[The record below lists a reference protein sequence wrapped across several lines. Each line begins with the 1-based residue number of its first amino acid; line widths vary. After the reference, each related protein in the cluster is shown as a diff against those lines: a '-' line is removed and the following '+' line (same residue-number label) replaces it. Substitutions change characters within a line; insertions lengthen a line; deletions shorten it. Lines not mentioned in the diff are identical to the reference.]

1 MNIKKLIH
9 LSKKPDLYEPGTAV
23 MWTDPHISKQLLN
36 IHLNEHMDLASRKHT
51 TITRTIQWI
60 LTQLQDAPQSIL
72 DLGCGPGLYTEK
84 LATLG
89 HQVTGVDFSQNSI
102 KYAKGQAQTKNL
114 NIDYRC
120 MNYLDLDFENQFDL
134 AMMIF
139 TDFGVLN
146 PKERGIVLKNIYRA
160 LKPGGLFIFDVL
172 SDADLERKVTP
183 NHWELSKGG
192 FWSKGPFLA
201 LSDAFFYPEEKII
214 LYQHAIIDPKD
225 QIQIYRFW
233 TQFFSNQDLD
243 TLLNDYAFKNR
254 QFFNDVIPEED
265 LFSGRHVTF
274 CVCRKE

>member
-9 LSKKPDLYEPGTAV
+9 LTKKPDLYQPGTAV

-51 TITRTIQWI
+51 TIARTIQWI
-60 LTQLQDAPQSIL
+60 LDQLQDAPQSIL

-89 HQVTGVDFSQNSI
+89 HQVTGVDFSHNSI
-102 KYAKGQAQTKNL
+102 EYAKGQAQTKNL

-146 PKERGIVLKNIYRA
+146 PKERDIVLKNVYRA

-183 NHWELSKGG
+183 NHWEISKGG
-192 FWSKGPFLA
+192 FWRKGPFLA

-243 TLLNDYAFKNR
+243 TLLNDYGFENG
-254 QFFNDVIPEED
+254 QYFNDVIPEED